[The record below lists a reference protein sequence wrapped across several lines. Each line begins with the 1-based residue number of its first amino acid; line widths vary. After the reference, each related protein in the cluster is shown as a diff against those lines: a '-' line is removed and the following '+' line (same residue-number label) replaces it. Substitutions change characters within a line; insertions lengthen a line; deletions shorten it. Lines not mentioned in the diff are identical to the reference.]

1 MPPNG
6 NFEAQSYN
14 PFFFVNE
21 DLKNNDQDSDVNF
34 YQTLMS
40 SLDTRYYIF
49 NEFKENLEHFQEE
62 SFSFFKYSQEEQKLW
77 IILKIFRFIMFLIQ
91 CCLFITKMVP
101 APQNF
106 KFISPNAWLLKVKP
120 DLKKLRRRITF
131 E

>member
-34 YQTLMS
+34 YQTQMS

-62 SFSFFKYSQEEQKLW
+62 PFSFFKYSQEEQKL
-77 IILKIFRFIMFLIQ
+77 
-91 CCLFITKMVP
+91 
-101 APQNF
+101 
-106 KFISPNAWLLKVKP
+106 
-120 DLKKLRRRITF
+120 
-131 E
+131 